1 MPLEIA
7 LVMIISTPLS
17 DYRFVLADWRPEHDR
32 ESRQVLANLEPV
44 ARRGSEDGI
53 QRSVVRSPRK
63 QTRIEDQDRGLSTKA
78 RTAAGG
84 LLKAGCAVLMA
95 RH

>member
-17 DYRFVLADWRPEHDR
+17 GYRFVLADWRPEHDR

-44 ARRGSEDGI
+44 AWRGSEDGKH
-53 QRSVVRSPRK
+53 QLVVHRLGS
-63 QTRIEDQDRGLSTKA
+63 RI
-78 RTAAGG
+78 
-84 LLKAGCAVLMA
+84 
-95 RH
+95 